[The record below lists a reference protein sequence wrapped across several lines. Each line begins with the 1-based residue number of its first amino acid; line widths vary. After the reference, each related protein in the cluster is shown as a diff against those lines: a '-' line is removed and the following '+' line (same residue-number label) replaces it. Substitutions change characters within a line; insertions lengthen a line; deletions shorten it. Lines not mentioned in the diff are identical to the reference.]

1 MNEINFNN
9 ESFKET
15 NEYKNYIIDNP
26 DIGYLN
32 IRAYAA
38 NAAIPITGLV
48 VVVSKIINNR
58 KVIFFKGATDN
69 SGLIS
74 SIALPT
80 PSISSDDEVV
90 PTSQDYDVTAIYN
103 GDNLIYKVK
112 MFSNIQVL
120 QNINIVPNLR
130 LEGSIYGS

>member
-1 MNEINFNN
+1 MNEINFND
-9 ESFKET
+9 ESFKAT
-15 NEYKNYIIDNP
+15 NEYKNYIIENP
-26 DIGYLN
+26 ELGYLN

-38 NAAIPITGLV
+38 NSAIPITGLV
-48 VVVSKIINNR
+48 VIVSKIINNR
-58 KVIFFKGATDN
+58 KVIFYKGETDN

-80 PSISSDDEVV
+80 PKVSSDDEVV
-90 PTSQDYDVTAIYN
+90 PSSQDYDITAIYN
-103 GDNLIYKVK
+103 SDNLIYKVK

>member
-1 MNEINFNN
+1 MNEVNFND

-15 NEYKNYIIDNP
+15 NEYKNYMIENP
-26 DIGYLN
+26 ELGYLN

-38 NAAIPITGLV
+38 NSAIPITGLIV
-48 VVVSKIINNR
+48 IVSKIINNR
-58 KVIFFKGATDN
+58 KVIFFEGETDN
-69 SGLIS
+69 SGVIS

-80 PSISSDDEVV
+80 PKVSSDDEVI
-90 PTSQDYDVTAIYN
+90 PLSQDYDITAIYN
-103 GDNLIYKVK
+103 SDNLIYKVK